1 MPVLAQQVQE
11 APAST
16 RSIARILGI
25 PQEESGK
32 CGTASVVIAYAR
44 WNELSAEKQGQLRR
58 LLQRTEMQT
67 SRLSPSKKFRIHY
80 DTSTSNTPALI
91 ADGTAPRRLLNT
103 YEQFIDSVAYYFDY
117 AWKLEVDTL
126 GYPAPPSDGVQ
137 GGGPEFDVYVEE
149 LGTDEFGRTSWNQS
163 TDLIED
169 GARQR
174 FSTYIEI
181 DNDFLGF
188 RTPGINGLRITAAHE
203 FHHAIQV
210 GDFGW
215 WTTVPNFD
223 RYFYELTS
231 VWIEHVAF
239 PGIHDYYFDLPNYF
253 QRFRDGFGRSLSFNT
268 STFAGY
274 ERSVWAQFLAKRFG
288 RDVMK
293 NIWMG
298 IRSTPA
304 LGSMTVTLTQ
314 YGTSLES
321 EFALFSSWNF
331 FTSDRADPQRY
342 YDDGANFPRFTPN
355 VSTTFSGLTTTVSG
369 SAPPL
374 STQFYEIALSADTIT
389 AVVANVNVAGA
400 QDPNSQQAEFK
411 LNLSSGVFQSPYQK
425 VTSGLGLT
433 FSTSDSKQWRTL
445 YLQSSTRGNANS
457 SPKPS
462 PNPVRLSQDEKLV
475 LPMVGASNGP
485 AEVYVLNSALELV
498 FSRQYSL
505 RESFGSTYV
514 DVPTSDL
521 RGEVPSGVYFVV
533 AKCGDAEFKWKVA
546 IIR

>member
-1 MPVLAQQVQE
+1 VVL
-11 APAST
+11 
-16 RSIARILGI
+16 
-25 PQEESGK
+25 
-32 CGTASVVIAYAR
+32 AYAR
-44 WNELSAEKQGQLRR
+44 WNELSVEKQGQLRQ

-67 SRLSPSKKFRIHY
+67 SRLSPSKRFRIHY

-91 ADGTAPRRLLNT
+91 TDGTSAHRLQNT

-126 GYPAPPSDGVQ
+126 GYPAPPSDGAQ

-149 LGTDEFGRTSWNQS
+149 MGTNEFGLTSWNQS

-188 RTPGINGLRITAAHE
+188 RTPGIDGLRITAAHE

-231 VWIEHVAF
+231 VWMEHIAF
-239 PGIHDYYFDLPNYF
+239 PGIHDYYFDLQNYF

-274 ERSVWAQFLAKRFG
+274 ERSIWAQFLSKRFG

-293 NIWMG
+293 SIWTG
-298 IRSTPA
+298 IRTAPA
-304 LGSMTVTLTQ
+304 LSSMATTLSQ
-314 YGTSLES
+314 YGTTLES

-331 FTSDRADPQRY
+331 YTSDRADPQHY
-342 YDDGANFPRFTPN
+342 YDDGRSFPRFTPN
-355 VSTTFSGLTTTVSG
+355 VSTTFTGLSTTVSG

-374 STQFYEIALSADTIT
+374 STQFYEIALSSDTIT
-389 AVVANVNVAGA
+389 AVVTNVNVAGA
-400 QDPNSQQAEFK
+400 QDANSQQADLK
-411 LNLSSGVFQSPYQK
+411 LNLSSGDFQPPYQR
-425 VTSGLGLT
+425 VTSGLGLS

-445 YLQSSTRGNANS
+445 YLQSSTRGNANAGQE
-457 SPKPS
+457 PS
-462 PNPVRLSQDEKLV
+462 PNPVRLSQNEKLV
-475 LPMVGASNGP
+475 LPVVGASNGP
-485 AEVYVLNSALELV
+485 AEVYFLNSALELV
-498 FSRQYSL
+498 FSRQYTL
-505 RESFGSTYV
+505 REAFGSRYV
-514 DVPTSDL
+514 DVPASDI
-521 RGEVPSGVYFVV
+521 RGSVSSGIYFVV